1 MAGSVACVRIYLK
14 VSIVAKIESISTK
27 LFRVPLEATLTDSM
41 HGAMSDF
48 ELLTVEIKDVEGAT
62 GLGYS
67 YAVNSGGAAFKA
79 LVDGYLTPTLLQQD
93 GDEIEGLWQ
102 KMWWKIHYGGRGGHA
117 TSAISAVDI
126 ALWDLKAKRC
136 NLPTWKLLG
145 GYSPQVPIYAGGID
159 LEFSIPDLLRQADG
173 FQEKGIRAI
182 KMKVGR
188 ESQREDVE
196 RVKAMREH
204 LGADFPLMVDA
215 NMRWTAD
222 QAIAIARR
230 LQEFNLL
237 WLEEP
242 TIPDDIEGSARILRE
257 GGVPVA
263 CGENLHTI
271 YEFKNLM
278 AANGLSFAEPDV
290 CNCGG
295 MTSFRKIG
303 VLAEAHNLPLTSHG
317 AHNLTVHL
325 MAAAPNRSYM
335 ELHGFSLDAYLKD
348 PLAIK
353 DGFVS
358 APDRPGNGV
367 EFIWKALEPHRI

>member
-1 MAGSVACVRIYLK
+1 M
-14 VSIVAKIESISTK
+14 AKIKSINTK

-48 ELLTVEIKDVEGAT
+48 ELLTVEIQDEDGAS

-67 YAVNSGGAAFKA
+67 YAVNSGAAAFRT
-79 LVDGYLTPTLLQQD
+79 LVNEYLKPTLLGQD
-93 GDEIEGLWQ
+93 AEEIEALWQ

-126 ALWDLKAKRC
+126 ALWDLKARKC
-136 NLPTWKLLG
+136 DLPTWKLLG
-145 GYSPQVPIYAGGID
+145 GYNPEVPVYAGGID
-159 LEFSIPDLLRQADG
+159 LEFSIPELLRQADG
-173 FQEKGIRAI
+173 FQEQGIRAI

-188 ESQREDVE
+188 DSAREDVE
-196 RVKAMREH
+196 RVAAMRKH
-204 LGADFPLMVDA
+204 LGPDFTLMADA

-222 QAIAIARR
+222 QAITIARR
-230 LQEFNLL
+230 LQEFDLL

-242 TIPDDIEGSARILRE
+242 TIPDDIEGCARVLRD
-257 GGVPVA
+257 GGVPIA
-263 CGENLHTI
+263 CGENLHTL
-271 YEFKNLM
+271 YEFKSLM
-278 AANGLSFAEPDV
+278 ASNAVSFPEPDV

-325 MAAAPNRSYM
+325 MAAAPNRSFM
-335 ELHGFSLDAYLKD
+335 ELHGFSLDKYLQA
-348 PLAIK
+348 PLAVK
-353 DGFVS
+353 EGFVS
-358 APDRPGNGV
+358 APDRPGHGV
-367 EFIWKALEPHRI
+367 EFIWQALEPHRI